1 MHSSTGRDV
10 ASPPSDA
17 LPAAQTLPD
26 AQTLPG
32 AQTLP
37 ATDALSRAAR
47 GCRLAVAAVVAV
59 LTLCGTLVGSD
70 VDFPFGPFRM
80 YATRDDPNGVVRIV
94 AVRTVTVDGLGHD
107 VTNARGAPRR
117 AELEG
122 RMSTLRADC
131 AQFALLVPRYHP
143 AADVRT
149 VQLVEHDY
157 QLHNGR
163 RASRTDDVVCSV
175 PWTSR

>member
-1 MHSSTGRDV
+1 MHSSADRDV
-10 ASPPSDA
+10 APPPAGAPPAVDA
-17 LPAAQTLPD
+17 LPPVDVLT
-26 AQTLPG
+26 
-32 AQTLP
+32 
-37 ATDALSRAAR
+37 RAAR
-47 GCRLAVAAVVAV
+47 GRRLVVAAFIAV
-59 LTLCGTLVGSD
+59 LTLCGTLFGND

-94 AVRTVTVDGLGHD
+94 AVRTVTVDGRVHD

-131 AQFALLVPRYHP
+131 AQFALLMPRYHP
-143 AADVRT
+143 AANVRT
-149 VQLVEHDY
+149 VQLVERDY
-157 QLHNGR
+157 QLDNGR
-163 RASRTDDVVCSV
+163 RASLIDDIVCSV